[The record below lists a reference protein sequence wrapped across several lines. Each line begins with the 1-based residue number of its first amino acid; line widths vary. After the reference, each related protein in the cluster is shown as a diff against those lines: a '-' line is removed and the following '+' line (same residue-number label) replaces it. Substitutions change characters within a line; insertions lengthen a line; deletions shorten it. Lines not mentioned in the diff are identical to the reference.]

1 MQEENITAWERVK
14 LARMPARPTALEY
27 IEEIFDE
34 FIEFS
39 GDRKYKDDKS
49 IVGGIALLGKQAYTI
64 IAQQKGRNTKE
75 NIERNF
81 RNAKSRSIQ
90 KITKINETS

>member
-1 MQEENITAWERVK
+1 MQDEKISAWDRVK
-14 LARMPARPTALEY
+14 IARMPSRPTALEY
-27 IEEIFDE
+27 IDDIFDD

-49 IVGGIALLGKQAYTI
+49 IVGGIALIGKQAYTI

-81 RNAKSRSIQ
+81 RNAKSRSI
-90 KITKINETS
+90 